1 MWAAFAA
8 AGGPPIGGP
17 GGLAARGGVAAV
29 FLAAASVAAA
39 AVVGAVV
46 AVEWA
51 FVAADR
57 AGCGPEGVV
66 RGEHHSLGRLVVVRF
81 TGKRIGPGHD
91 NRILDVRRIKLVKN
105 VRNYESLL

>member
-1 MWAAFAA
+1 MIWRIID
-8 AGGPPIGGP
+8 PRHDNRRICIVSICWH
-17 GGLAARGGVAAV
+17 GLIHH
-29 FLAAASVAAA
+29 L
-39 AVVGAVV
+39 
-46 AVEWA
+46 
-51 FVAADR
+51 
-57 AGCGPEGVV
+57 GVV